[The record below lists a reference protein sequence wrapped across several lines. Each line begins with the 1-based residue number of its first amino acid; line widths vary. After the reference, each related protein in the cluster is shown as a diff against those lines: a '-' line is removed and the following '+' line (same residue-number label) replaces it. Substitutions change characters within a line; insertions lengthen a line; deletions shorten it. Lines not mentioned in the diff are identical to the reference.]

1 MVHDAAG
8 MHVAERTQQ
17 KDRAQRN
24 PDRDQY
30 QSRAGRAA
38 ANRQAQAQ
46 SDHTRPPRY
55 RRVAPSRTN
64 TSRAAYAAMRGS

>member
-46 SDHTRPPRY
+46 SDHAATAISA
-55 RRVAPSRTN
+55 VAPSRTN